1 MQGLVSEGTAFALA
15 FKHAD
20 GLAGLPVEY
29 AADEI
34 GLSIALHAPAILPG
48 LFACEFF
55 AAEEVHFSPLPEGS
69 NKSQTAQMF
78 PDRDAA
84 IQYLIGTTLAPT

>member
-1 MQGLVSEGTAFALA
+1 MISPRGKRATQPGTVKTAGGNLFAPGTASALA

-20 GLAGLPVEY
+20 CPAGERVEY

-34 GLSIALHAPAILPG
+34 ELGITLHASAIFPG

-55 AAEEVHFSPLPEGS
+55 AAEEVHF
-69 NKSQTAQMF
+69 
-78 PDRDAA
+78 
-84 IQYLIGTTLAPT
+84 LAPD